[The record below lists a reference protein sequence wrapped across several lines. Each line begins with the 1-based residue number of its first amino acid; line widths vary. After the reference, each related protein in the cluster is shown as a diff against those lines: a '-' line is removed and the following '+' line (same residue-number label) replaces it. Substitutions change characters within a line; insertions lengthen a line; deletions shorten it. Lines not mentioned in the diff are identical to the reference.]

1 MARRRRKADSYGDEY
16 SMWRDYGNPQE
27 VGDTKTPDDYVDG
40 DKPIGMGGSEKA
52 VTRDRPVTINWFRGK
67 KNRKR

>member
-1 MARRRRKADSYGDEY
+1 MDPRRKANDSYGDPY
-16 SMWRDYGNPQE
+16 SMWRDYGNPRD

-52 VTRDRPVTINWFRGK
+52 VKRDHPVVINWFRGK
-67 KNRKR
+67 KKPKR